1 MAFKLPIPG
10 GLKKDQKSVDKA
22 GVPLKADAKPGDS
35 LSNLSQSPLNKPAP
49 KPAAK
54 SGGGFNLFGLGKQK
68 PVAPKK
74 ALGPITTTTAQTTSQ
89 TTQQGPATN
98 SGFSSTAN
106 KTQKIAAAVA
116 ATKVTKPKKVT
127 KGAFKLPIIGDKPL
141 INQLIVLLVIAGIF
155 VLLAIAATVYYQIKK
170 DHASTYTNITSQ
182 LQFHTQRLAKSGGLA
197 ARGDAVSF
205 PQLQDS
211 RDEFQRYLD
220 TLNNGGEAFSTQV
233 PSARV
238 SEELTSRLEELTKR
252 FADSSNAATSILAAK
267 TDLTDLSRNIAQVRS
282 GAEELAALSQD
293 LTGLMQQSGA
303 SPAQILKVNR
313 LTFYAERLGRG
324 SAEILGS
331 DIIDPEVP
339 FLMGKD
345 TNDFRELIKAL
356 ESGSDAL
363 GITALRDGDTKAR
376 VAKLREQFALFEQ
389 NIQPILGNVQKLV
402 SARQSGRALQQ
413 GSEQLLG
420 NVEQMQQALAVEK
433 NSFPLLLALLF
444 GLLALATLALLA
456 VVFLGDARRR
466 AAESEAENKRNQE
479 AILRLLNEMGD
490 LADGDLTIR
499 AKVTEDI
506 TGAIADSMNYT
517 IDELRTLVTGVNN
530 ASNSVSVRSQ
540 QAQAVSVQLLDA
552 AEKQSKEIQ
561 NTTQDVLRVAETL
574 TLVSASAEESS
585 QVAMRSLAAADK
597 GRMAVQNSITGMND
611 IREQIQET
619 SKRIKRLGE
628 SSQEIG
634 EIVELISDI
643 TEQTNVL
650 ALNAAIQAASAGEAG
665 RGFSVVAEEVQRLA
679 ERSGEATKQIGAIVK
694 TIQAD
699 TQDAVAAMEKSTTG
713 VVEGAKLSD
722 AAGQALSEID
732 LVTKNLAGLIQKI
745 SDDTQTQATS
755 ANKVARNMQD
765 ILEINRQTSVGTQQ
779 TATSIKDLADV
790 ASDLKASVSGFKL

>member
-1 MAFKLPIPG
+1 MA
-10 GLKKDQKSVDKA
+10 LKFPTSLTNKDK
-22 GVPLKADAKPGDS
+22 
-35 LSNLSQSPLNKPAP
+35 KPATGAT
-49 KPAAK
+49 PALRPTKNEK
-54 SGGGFNLFGLGKQK
+54 SGTSLFGFLNRGKAPATK
-68 PVAPKK
+68 SPTGTAPVS
-74 ALGPITTTTAQTTSQ
+74 TTSGLGQ
-89 TTQQGPATN
+89 TGDQTR
-98 SGFSSTAN
+98 
-106 KTQKIAAAVA
+106 KIKAEVA
-116 ATKVTKPKKVT
+116 ANKVTKAKKDGRT
-127 KGAFKLPIIGDKPL
+127 FRLPFIGDRPAEQQLPIL
-141 INQLIVLLVIAGIF
+141 LIVAGFFGALTIGSI
-155 VLLAIAATVYYQIKK
+155 VLDAINRSNL
-170 DHASTYTNITSQ
+170 STYTNITSQ
-182 LQFHTQRLAKSGGLA
+182 LQFHTQRLAKSAGLA
-197 ARGDAVSF
+197 ARGDPISF

-220 TLNNGGEAFSTQV
+220 VLNGGGEAFTTTV
-233 PSARV
+233 PSAKI
-238 SEELTSRLEELTKR
+238 SEELNSRLEELTKR
-252 FADSSNAATSILAAK
+252 FADGSSSATAILSAK
-267 TDLTDLSRNIAQVRS
+267 TDLVDLSRNIAQVRA

-303 SPAQILKVNR
+303 PPAQVLKVNR
-313 LTFYAERLGRG
+313 LTFLAERLGRG
-324 SAEILGS
+324 SAEILGAEV
-331 DIIDPEVP
+331 IDPEVP

-363 GITALRDGDTKAR
+363 GISALRDGDAKSK
-376 VAKLREQFALFEQ
+376 VIKLREQFTGFEQ
-389 NIQPILGNVQKLV
+389 NIGPILGNVQKLV

-413 GSEQLLG
+413 GSEQLLS
-420 NVEQMQQALAVEK
+420 NVEQLQNAFAAEKKNAPLIMAILFGIVALI
-433 NSFPLLLALLF
+433 FLALI
-444 GLLALATLALLA
+444 A
-456 VVFLGDARRR
+456 VVFLSDARKR

-530 ASNSVSVRSQ
+530 ASTQVSVKSQ

-561 NTTQDVLRVAETL
+561 DTTQDVLTVAETL
-574 TLVSASAEESS
+574 TKVSSNAEESS

-597 GRMAVQNSITGMND
+597 GRLAVQNSISGMND
-611 IREQIQET
+611 IRDQIQET

-722 AAGQALSEID
+722 AAGQALTEID
-732 LVTKNLAGLIQKI
+732 SVTKNLASLIQKI
-745 SDDTQTQATS
+745 STDTQTQAAS

-765 ILEINRQTSVGTQQ
+765 ILEINRQTTAGTQQ
-779 TATSIKDLADV
+779 TASSIKELADV

>member
-1 MAFKLPIPG
+1 MALKSPAKGGDTAKKGSLFGFLKRGKAKSLTEPNTSGGTTGAPSTGSGDESRRLKAEVAANKVVKAKRDIGGFKLPFIGNRPAEQQ
-10 GLKKDQKSVDKA
+10 LPILLIIA
-22 GVPLKADAKPGDS
+22 G
-35 LSNLSQSPLNKPAP
+35 
-49 KPAAK
+49 
-54 SGGGFNLFGLGKQK
+54 LFG
-68 PVAPKK
+68 
-74 ALGPITTTTAQTTSQ
+74 ALT
-89 TTQQGPATN
+89 
-98 SGFSSTAN
+98 
-106 KTQKIAAAVA
+106 V
-116 ATKVTKPKKVT
+116 
-127 KGAFKLPIIGDKPL
+127 
-141 INQLIVLLVIAGIF
+141 
-155 VLLAIAATVYYQIKK
+155 LAIIF
-170 DHASTYTNITSQ
+170 DGINRNNISTYTNITSQ
-182 LQFHTQRLAKSGGLA
+182 LQFHTQRLAKSAGLA

-220 TLNNGGEAFSTQV
+220 VLNNGGEAFNTNV

-238 SEELTSRLEELTKR
+238 SEETTSRLEELTKR
-252 FADSSNAATSILAAK
+252 FSDATQSATAILAAK
-267 TDLTDLSRNIAQVRS
+267 NDLVDLSRNVAQVRA
-282 GAEELAALSQD
+282 GTEELAVMSSE
-293 LTGLMQQSGA
+293 LTGLMQQSNA
-303 SPAQILKVNR
+303 APAQVLKVNR
-313 LTFYAERLGRG
+313 LTFYSERLGKAA
-324 SAEILGS
+324 AEILGS
-331 DIIDPEVP
+331 EIIDPETP

-345 TNDFRELIKAL
+345 TNDFREILKGL
-356 ESGSDAL
+356 ESGSDQL
-363 GITALRDGDTKAR
+363 GITALRDSDTKAKA
-376 VAKLREQFALFEQ
+376 AKLRAQFSEFEK
-389 NIQPILGNVQKLV
+389 NIAPILNNVPKLV

-420 NVEQMQQALAVEK
+420 NVEQLQGAFAVERS
-433 NSFPLLLALLF
+433 NTMLWAAIIFGTLSLLVLAMIAF
-444 GLLALATLALLA
+444 
-456 VVFLGDARRR
+456 VFLADARKR

-517 IDELRTLVTGVNN
+517 IDELRTLVSGVNT
-530 ASNSVSVRSQ
+530 ASSQVSVKSQ

-552 AEKQSKEIQ
+552 AEKQSREIQ
-561 NTTQDVLRVAETL
+561 DTTKDVLSVAETL
-574 TLVSASAEESS
+574 TRVSANAEESS

-597 GRMAVQNSITGMND
+597 GRVAVQDSISGMND

-699 TQDAVAAMEKSTTG
+699 TQDAVAAMEKSTAG

-732 LVTKNLAGLIQKI
+732 AVTKNLASLIQRI
-745 SDDTQTQATS
+745 SAEASAQATS
-755 ANKVARNMQD
+755 ANRVARNMQD
-765 ILEINRQTSVGTQQ
+765 ILEINRQTTTGTQQ
-779 TATSIKDLADV
+779 SANSIRELADV
-790 ASDLKASVSGFKL
+790 ANDLKASVSGFKL

>member
-1 MAFKLPIPG
+1 MALKLPTLG
-10 GLKKDQKSVDKA
+10 NKDK
-22 GVPLKADAKPGDS
+22 
-35 LSNLSQSPLNKPAP
+35 KPASTGTGA
-49 KPAAK
+49 PAKSAK
-54 SGGGFNLFGLGKQK
+54 SGSSIFGFLNKS
-68 PVAPKK
+68 K
-74 ALGPITTTTAQTTSQ
+74 AKSPLASTTAA
-89 TTQQGPATN
+89 GKPAT
-98 SGFSSTAN
+98 GGAPSTAGGQ
-106 KTQKIAAAVA
+106 TGDQTRKIKAEVA
-116 ATKVTKPKKVT
+116 ANKVTKAKKDGT
-127 KGAFKLPIIGDKPL
+127 SFKLPIIGDRPAEQQLPILL
-141 INQLIVLLVIAGIF
+141 IIAGFFGALTIGAIVLD
-155 VLLAIAATVYYQIKK
+155 AINRSNV
-170 DHASTYTNITSQ
+170 STYTNITSQ
-182 LQFHTQRLAKSGGLA
+182 LQFHTQRLAKSAGLA

-220 TLNNGGEAFSTQV
+220 VLNSGGEAFTNNV
-233 PSARV
+233 PSARI

-252 FADSSNAATSILAAK
+252 FADASGSATAILAAK
-267 TDLTDLSRNIAQVRS
+267 NDLVDLSRNIAQVRA

-303 SPAQILKVNR
+303 PPAQVLKVNR
-313 LTFYAERLGRG
+313 LTFLAERLGRG
-324 SAEILGS
+324 SAEILGAEV
-331 DIIDPEVP
+331 IDPEVP

-363 GITALRDGDTKAR
+363 GISALRDGDAKTK
-376 VAKLREQFALFEQ
+376 VGKLREQFTGFEQ
-389 NIQPILGNVQKLV
+389 NIGPILGNVQKLV

-413 GSEQLLG
+413 GSEQLLS
-420 NVEQMQQALAVEK
+420 NVEQLQNAFAVEK
-433 NSFPLLLALLF
+433 RNLPLILAIVFGVIALLV
-444 GLLALATLALLA
+444 LAMIAA
-456 VVFLGDARRR
+456 VFLSDARKR

-530 ASNSVSVRSQ
+530 ASTQVSVKSQ

-561 NTTQDVLRVAETL
+561 DTTQDVLSVAETL
-574 TLVSASAEESS
+574 TKVSSNAEESS

-597 GRMAVQNSITGMND
+597 GRLAVQNSISGMND
-611 IREQIQET
+611 IRDQIQET

-732 LVTKNLAGLIQKI
+732 SVTKNLASLIQKI
-745 SDDTQTQATS
+745 STDTQSQAAS

-765 ILEINRQTSVGTQQ
+765 ILEINRQTTAGTQQ
-779 TATSIKDLADV
+779 TASSIKELAEV

>member
-1 MAFKLPIPG
+1 MAFKLPSLMSKDKKKTGTSPG
-10 GLKKDQKSVDKA
+10 AVAPDGKPSGSLISSLFGRKKKNTLVIS
-22 GVPLKADAKPGDS
+22 PGIARME
-35 LSNLSQSPLNKPAP
+35 L
-49 KPAAK
+49 PAA
-54 SGGGFNLFGLGKQK
+54 GG
-68 PVAPKK
+68 
-74 ALGPITTTTAQTTSQ
+74 TTTWTGGTTGAQTR
-89 TTQQGPATN
+89 
-98 SGFSSTAN
+98 
-106 KTQKIAAAVA
+106 KIKAEVAAATVA
-116 ATKVTKPKKVT
+116 KLTK
-127 KGAFKLPIIGDKPL
+127 KGGEFKLPLIGNRP
-141 INQLIVLLVIAGIF
+141 IEQQLPI
-155 VLLAIAATVYYQIKK
+155 LLAIAGLFGALSIGAIFL
-170 DHASTYTNITSQ
+170 DARSRSDISTFTNITSQ
-182 LQFHTQRLAKSGGLA
+182 LQYHTQRLAKSAGLA
-197 ARGDAVSF
+197 ARGDLASF

-211 RDEFQRYLD
+211 RDEFQRYLEV
-220 TLNNGGEAFSTQV
+220 LNNGGEAFNTTA

-238 SEELTSRLEELTKR
+238 SEELTSRLSELSKR
-252 FADSSNAATSILAAK
+252 FLDSSNAATSILAAK
-267 TDLTDLSRNIAQVRS
+267 NDLSELSRNIAQVRAGS
-282 GAEELAALSQD
+282 EELAELSQD

-303 SPAQILKVNR
+303 PPVQVLKVNR
-313 LTFYAERLGRG
+313 LTFLSERLGRG
-324 SAEILGS
+324 SAEILGGE
-331 DIIDPEVP
+331 IIDPTVP

-363 GITALRDGDTKAR
+363 GISALRDGDAKAK
-376 VAKLREQFALFEQ
+376 VAKLRESFNKFEE
-389 NIQPILGNVQKLV
+389 NIKPILGSVQKLV

-420 NVEQMQQALAVEK
+420 TVEQLQAALAAEK
-433 NSFPLLLALLF
+433 QSILLILAFVFGALAL
-444 GLLALATLALLA
+444 
-456 VVFLGDARRR
+456 VFLGLIATLFLSDARKR
-466 AAESEAENKRNQE
+466 AAESESENKRNQE

-530 ASNSVSVRSQ
+530 ASTSVSAKSQ

-561 NTTQDVLRVAETL
+561 ETTQQVLGVAQTL
-574 TLVSASAEESS
+574 ATVSSSAEESS
-585 QVAMRSLAAADK
+585 QVAMRSLAASDK
-597 GRMAVQNSITGMND
+597 GRLAVQNSISGMND

-732 LVTKNLAGLIQKI
+732 TVTKNLANLIQRI
-745 SDDTQTQATS
+745 SADTQAQATL
-755 ANKVARNMQD
+755 ANKVARNMQE
-765 ILEINRQTSVGTQQ
+765 ILEINRQTTTGTQQ
-779 TATSIKDLADV
+779 TATSIKELADV

>member
-1 MAFKLPIPG
+1 M
-10 GLKKDQKSVDKA
+10 S
-22 GVPLKADAKPGDS
+22 
-35 LSNLSQSPLNKPAP
+35 
-49 KPAAK
+49 
-54 SGGGFNLFGLGKQK
+54 
-68 PVAPKK
+68 
-74 ALGPITTTTAQTTSQ
+74 
-89 TTQQGPATN
+89 
-98 SGFSSTAN
+98 
-106 KTQKIAAAVA
+106 
-116 ATKVTKPKKVT
+116 
-127 KGAFKLPIIGDKPL
+127 
-141 INQLIVLLVIAGIF
+141 
-155 VLLAIAATVYYQIKK
+155 
-170 DHASTYTNITSQ
+170 
-182 LQFHTQRLAKSGGLA
+182 
-197 ARGDAVSF
+197 
-205 PQLQDS
+205 DS

-220 TLNNGGEAFSTQV
+220 VLNAGGEAFTTNV
-233 PSARV
+233 PSAKI
-238 SEELTSRLEELTKR
+238 SEELNSRLEELTKR
-252 FADSSNAATSILAAK
+252 YTDAASSATAILSAK
-267 TDLTDLSRNIAQVRS
+267 NDLVDLSRNIAQVRA
-282 GAEELAALSQD
+282 GTEELAALSQD
-293 LTGLMQQSGA
+293 LTGLLQQSGA
-303 SPAQILKVNR
+303 PPAQVLKVNR
-313 LTFYAERLGRG
+313 LTFFAERLGKG
-324 SAEILGS
+324 AAEILGLE
-331 DIIDPEVP
+331 IIDPETP

-345 TNDFRELIKAL
+345 TNDFRELIKGL

-363 GITALRDGDTKAR
+363 GITALRDGDAKSK
-376 VAKLREQFALFEQ
+376 VAKLREQFTTFEQ
-389 NIQPILGNVQKLV
+389 NIGPILGNVQKLV

-413 GSEQLLG
+413 GSEQLLA
-420 NVEQMQQALAVEK
+420 NVEQLQNAFAVEK
-433 NSFPLLLALLF
+433 KNFPLILAIVFGLIALIFLALI
-444 GLLALATLALLA
+444 A
-456 VVFLGDARRR
+456 VVFLSDARKR

-530 ASNSVSVRSQ
+530 ASTQVSVKSQ

-561 NTTQDVLRVAETL
+561 DTTQDVLVVAETL
-574 TLVSASAEESS
+574 TKVSSNAEESS

-597 GRMAVQNSITGMND
+597 GRLAVQNSISGMND
-611 IREQIQET
+611 IRDQIQET

-732 LVTKNLAGLIQKI
+732 SVTKNLASLIQKI
-745 SDDTQTQATS
+745 STDTQTQAAS

-765 ILEINRQTSVGTQQ
+765 ILEINRQTTAGTQQ
-779 TATSIKDLADV
+779 TASSIKELAEV

>member
-10 GLKKDQKSVDKA
+10 GPKKDEKSVDKT
-22 GVPLKADAKPGDS
+22 GVSLKPETKAIDPL
-35 LSNLSQSPLNKPAP
+35 SPLAKSPPGKPNL

-54 SGGGFNLFGLGKQK
+54 SGSGLNFFGFGKPK
-68 PVAPKK
+68 AIAPKK
-74 ALGPITTTTAQTTSQ
+74 ALGPVTTAQTTSQ

-116 ATKVTKPKKVT
+116 ATKVTKPKKVS
-127 KGAFKLPIIGDKPL
+127 KGVFKLPIVGDKPL
-141 INQLIVLLVIAGIF
+141 VSQLIILLVIAGIF
-155 VLLAIAATVYYQIKK
+155 VLAAIAATIWYQIKK

-252 FADSSNAATSILAAK
+252 FSDSSNAATSILAAK

-363 GITALRDGDTKAR
+363 GITALRDGDPKAR
-376 VAKLREQFALFEQ
+376 VAKLREQFASFEQ

-413 GSEQLLG
+413 GSEQLLS

-433 NSFPLLLALLF
+433 NNFPLLLALLF

-732 LVTKNLAGLIQKI
+732 SVTKNLAGLIQKI
-745 SDDTQTQATS
+745 SDDAQTQATS